1 MKFILEVNNKTTY
14 KFSKK
19 KFMSIFQHSLKLAD
33 AKCLEAETLELSIAM
48 VTENEMHVL
57 NKQYRKKDRAT
68 DVLSFCEY
76 QSNEDLCKQAQ
87 AETGEQIF
95 IGELILCPVYI
106 ERNAKEDG
114 ESLEYALTYITAHG
128 ILHLLGLDHGK
139 KMFSLQATVA
149 KDLVV

>member
-19 KFMSIFQHSLKLAD
+19 KFMSVFEYSLELA
-33 AKCLEAETLELSIAM
+33 AMKCLQEKTLELSIAL
-48 VTENEMHVL
+48 VSSEEMKTL
-57 NKQYRKKDRAT
+57 NAQYRKKDAPT

-76 QSNEDLCKQAQ
+76 ESTKKICSEAELSGDQSL
-87 AETGEQIF
+87 F

-106 ERNAKEDG
+106 NHNADQDG
-114 ESLEYALTYITAHG
+114 ETMEYALTYITAHG

-139 KMFSLQATVA
+139 KMFTLQRLVA
-149 KDLVV
+149 EQLVV